1 MYEAE
6 VAYSESLL
14 GASPKLYSMLL
25 EKQDA
30 KYNNNSLYRLG
41 IEQQRKLRP
50 TAFIFL
56 CLTSTLL
63 ANDLAFT

>member
-1 MYEAE
+1 MKLK

-14 GASPKLYSMLL
+14 SASLKLYSMLQD
-25 EKQDA
+25 KQDA

-41 IEQQRKLRP
+41 IEQQRKPRP

-56 CLTSTLL
+56 S
-63 ANDLAFT
+63 NSHSFG